1 LAVLRLMIRSS
12 FVACMTGKS
21 AGFAPLRMNR
31 RRLCPTSRVRE
42 QILVTA
48 ERRAA
53 RVDCARPTPRSGS
66 HRTPG
71 VAALSRSAFWG
82 PMASDCRIRLVK
94 PRRVCPLGFFVSR
107 QRLRPLDHRH
117 HFVVELAMAGAFS
130 GNRSNRAPR
139 SRQHHS
145 REWPKPI
152 QCASS
157 RCRSGPSQACFRAG
171 ARRLHSAATSDLV
184 RYSRESSFSRLGE
197 TPPYP
202 ASGQHLRQPVEEP
215 DPKAW
220 IGGVSSFATPTVRRS
235 PTSHPFHLSGRCLLR
250 VSYLA
255 QISHG

>member
-1 LAVLRLMIRSS
+1 
-12 FVACMTGKS
+12 
-21 AGFAPLRMNR
+21 
-31 RRLCPTSRVRE
+31 
-42 QILVTA
+42 
-48 ERRAA
+48 
-53 RVDCARPTPRSGS
+53 
-66 HRTPG
+66 
-71 VAALSRSAFWG
+71 
-82 PMASDCRIRLVK
+82 
-94 PRRVCPLGFFVSR
+94 
-107 QRLRPLDHRH
+107 
-117 HFVVELAMAGAFS
+117 MAGAFS

-215 DPKAW
+215 DPKLDRRCFIVRDANGQALAYVYFEGEPGRR
-220 IGGVSSFATPTVRRS
+220 GGSPAHVRRCTVLAAMRRYEFCQVFCRGIRAKLRCS
-235 PTSHPFHLSGRCLLR
+235 LIPFSRLGNIRLNSD
-250 VSYLA
+250 SA
-255 QISHG
+255 EPPD